1 MVSPVRS
8 RAATLAVIVAALG
21 YFVDIY
27 DLILFGTVRRPSLI
41 ELGYTT
47 PEELTDKGLLLFNYQ
62 MGGLIVG
69 GILWGV
75 LGDKRGR
82 LSVLFG
88 SIITYSLAN
97 LANGAVDT
105 LDQYKVCRAIAGIG
119 LAGELGAGI
128 TLVSELMDKRTRGIA
143 TAIVAGV
150 GICGGVAAGIIG
162 GGMPAIYEGAYWRTA
177 YYIGGGMGLAL
188 LVLRIGVAESGMF
201 SSVVA
206 SKVSRGNFFALF
218 TNRRRAL
225 RYLGLIA
232 VGVPVWYVIG
242 ILITF
247 CDRVGGA
254 LGLSPEP
261 RPATALMFAYA
272 GCAVGDLGSGLVSQ
286 WLGSR
291 RRALAIFISATALA
305 IVGYFTIGPLSS
317 TAFYTMCTLLGL
329 TAGYWAVFVT
339 TAAEQFGTN
348 LRATVATTTPNF
360 VRGSVVLL
368 AIAFQALQEP
378 LGVVGAAI
386 AAGVFALGIAV
397 AGLLGLRET
406 FGVDLDYVEDASTT
420 SAA

>member
-1 MVSPVRS
+1 MKQE
-8 RAATLAVIVAALG
+8 RAAMLAVIVAALG

-27 DLILFGTVRRPSLI
+27 DLILFGTVRKPSLV

-47 PEELTDKGLLLFNYQ
+47 ADQLTNQGLFLFNMQ

-69 GILWGV
+69 GILWGT

-88 SIITYSLAN
+88 SIITYSIAN
-97 LANGAVDT
+97 LANGAVT
-105 LDQYKVCRAIAGIG
+105 SIEQYAACRLVAGIG

-128 TLVSELMDKRTRGIA
+128 TLVSELMDKRRRGIA

-150 GICGGVAAGIIG
+150 GICGGVAAGIVG
-162 GGMPAIYEGAYWRTA
+162 GGVPAIWEGAYWRHA
-177 YYIGGGMGLAL
+177 YYIGGGMGLTL
-188 LVLRIGVAESGMF
+188 LVLRIGVTESGMF
-201 SSVVA
+201 HATARTTVM
-206 SKVSRGNFFALF
+206 RGNFLSLF
-218 TNRRRAL
+218 SSGKRAL

-247 CDRVGGA
+247 SDRVGGE
-254 LGLSPEP
+254 LGLHPEP

-272 GCAVGDLGSGLVSQ
+272 GCAAGDVISGLVSQ

-291 RRALAIFISATALA
+291 RRALAIFLGLTAVAVIL
-305 IVGYFTIGPLSS
+305 YFTIGGTSS
-317 TAFYTMCTLLGL
+317 TVFYAMCTLLGA

-360 VRGSVVLL
+360 VRGSAVLL
-368 AIAFQALQEP
+368 AIGFQELSGP
-378 LGVVGAAI
+378 LGIVGAA
-386 AAGVFALGIAV
+386 AAVGAFAIGVAILGLI
-397 AGLLGLRET
+397 GLRET
-406 FGVDLDYVEDASTT
+406 FGVDLDFVEPDR
-420 SAA
+420 

>member
-1 MVSPVRS
+1 MKTE

-27 DLILFGTVRRPSLI
+27 DLILFGTVRNPSLI

-47 PEELTDKGLLLFNYQ
+47 ADELTSKGLLLFKLQ
-62 MGGLIVG
+62 MSGLIVG

-97 LANGAVDT
+97 LANGAVT
-105 LDQYKVCRAIAGIG
+105 SIEQYGVCRVIAGIG

-128 TLVSELMDKRTRGIA
+128 TLVSELMDKRRRGIA

-150 GICGGVAAGIIG
+150 GICGGVAAGIVG
-162 GGMPAIYEGAYWRTA
+162 GGVPAVWEGAYWRHA

-188 LVLRIGVAESGMF
+188 LALRIGVTESGMF
-201 SSVVA
+201 HTTAKTTVT
-206 SKVSRGNFFALF
+206 RGNFLSLLS
-218 TNRRRAL
+218 RKHVG

-232 VGVPVWYVIG
+232 VGIPVWYVIG

-247 CDRVGGA
+247 ADRVGGA
-254 LGLSPEP
+254 LGLDPAP
-261 RPATALMFAYA
+261 RPATALMFCYA
-272 GCAVGDLGSGLVSQ
+272 GCAAGDVLSGLLSQ

-291 RRALAIFISATALA
+291 RRAIAIFLALA
-305 IVGYFTIGPLSS
+305 TLSVIAYFTIGGVSS
-317 TAFYTMCTLLGL
+317 TVFYALCTILGA
-329 TAGYWAVFVT
+329 TSGYWAVFVT

-360 VRGSVVLL
+360 VRGSVVFL
-368 AIAFQALQEP
+368 AMAFQALLAP
-378 LGVVGAAI
+378 LGVVGAA
-386 AAGVFALGIAV
+386 AACGVFSLGVAV
-397 AGLLGLRET
+397 LGLVGLRET
-406 FGVDLDYVEDASTT
+406 FGVDLDFVEPDR
-420 SAA
+420 

>member
-1 MVSPVRS
+1 M
-8 RAATLAVIVAALG
+8 LAVIVAALG

-27 DLILFGTVRRPSLI
+27 DLILFGTVRKPSLV

-47 PEELTDKGLLLFNYQ
+47 ADQLTNQGLFLFNMQ
-62 MGGLIVG
+62 MVGLIVG
-69 GILWGV
+69 GILWGT

-88 SIITYSLAN
+88 SIITYSIAN
-97 LANGAVDT
+97 LANGAVT
-105 LDQYKVCRAIAGIG
+105 SIEQYAACRLVAGIG

-128 TLVSELMDKRTRGIA
+128 TLVSELMDKRRRGIA

-150 GICGGVAAGIIG
+150 GICGGVAAGIVG
-162 GGMPAIYEGAYWRTA
+162 GGVPAIWEGAYWRHA
-177 YYIGGGMGLAL
+177 YYIGGGMGLTL
-188 LVLRIGVAESGMF
+188 LVLRIGVTESGMF
-201 SSVVA
+201 HATSRTTVM
-206 SKVSRGNFFALF
+206 RGNFLSLF
-218 TNRRRAL
+218 SSGKRAL

-247 CDRVGGA
+247 SDRVGGE
-254 LGLSPEP
+254 LGLHPEP

-272 GCAVGDLGSGLVSQ
+272 GCAVGDVISGLVSQ

-291 RRALAIFISATALA
+291 RRALAIFLGLTAVAVIL
-305 IVGYFTIGPLSS
+305 YFTIGGTSS
-317 TAFYTMCTLLGL
+317 TVFYAMCTLLGA

-360 VRGSVVLL
+360 VRGSAVLL
-368 AIAFQALQEP
+368 AIGFQELSGP
-378 LGVVGAAI
+378 LGIVGAA
-386 AAGVFALGIAV
+386 AAVGVFAIGVAILGLI
-397 AGLLGLRET
+397 GLRET
-406 FGVDLDYVEDASTT
+406 FGVDLDFVEPDR
-420 SAA
+420 